1 MQMIVN
7 LQFKHSVFG
16 HSSFEENTSLAYFLF
31 APVYFTV
38 ALISTETVGE
48 GKGEREKEEKVRLFS
63 SMAYDCL
70 LTELECWG
78 AEVRRDHHPRHLLFG
93 LRHTDYGTLFIRN
106 CVITWINHQS

>member
-48 GKGEREKEEKVRLFS
+48 GKGEREGKEGKKRHKVTFVGDEYIL
-63 SMAYDCL
+63 
-70 LTELECWG
+70 
-78 AEVRRDHHPRHLLFG
+78 P
-93 LRHTDYGTLFIRN
+93 
-106 CVITWINHQS
+106 